1 MFIQEAAMFMN
12 RNFLL
17 KVGLGLLLG
26 AGWAS
31 PAAIAA
37 SPGNPSASSD
47 NDQPACFLRRDWDG
61 GFRVTPDSKTV
72 YIRVS
77 HHWIYRLDLA
87 APSPL
92 LQSAFAILNN
102 RGTNDSICSPL
113 DFRLVVSDR
122 TGAQEPS
129 IVSKLTRL
137 TDEEAKALPKK
148 LLP

>member
-1 MFIQEAAMFMN
+1 MSIN

-17 KVGLGLLLG
+17 KVGLGTLLG
-26 AGWAS
+26 VGWTNA
-31 PAAIAA
+31 PAIAA
-37 SPGNPSASSD
+37 ASPDNQSASSD
-47 NDQPACFLRRDWDG
+47 NQPACFLRRDWDG

-92 LQSAFAILNN
+92 LQSAFAVLNN

-113 DFRLVVSDR
+113 DFQLVVSDR
-122 TGAQEPS
+122 TGAFEPS

-137 TDEEAKALPKK
+137 TDAEAKALPKK
-148 LLP
+148 LQP

>member
-1 MFIQEAAMFMN
+1 MSIN

-17 KVGLGLLLG
+17 KVGLGMLLA
-26 AGWAS
+26 AGSAS
-31 PAAIAA
+31 PPAIAVA
-37 SPGNPSASSD
+37 SADQPASSD
-47 NDQPACFLRRDWDG
+47 NNQPACFLRRDWDG

-92 LQSAFAILNN
+92 LQSAFAVLNN

-113 DFRLVVSDR
+113 DFRLVVSDH

-129 IVSKLTRL
+129 LVSKLTRL
-137 TDEEAKALPKK
+137 TDEEAKALPMK
-148 LLP
+148 LRP

>member
-1 MFIQEAAMFMN
+1 MSIN

-17 KVGLGLLLG
+17 QVGLGMLLV
-26 AGWAS
+26 AGWTN
-31 PAAIAA
+31 PPAIAA
-37 SPGNPSASSD
+37 ASD
-47 NDQPACFLRRDWDG
+47 NNQPACFLRRDWDG

-92 LQSAFAILNN
+92 LQSAFAVLNN

-113 DFRLVVSDR
+113 DFQLLVSDH

-129 IVSKLTRL
+129 IVSKVTRL
-137 TDEEAKALPKK
+137 TDAEAKALPKK
-148 LLP
+148 LQP